1 MDRFHGP
8 IRGLRPTGWDFRQRH
23 VSESCVSGPKK
34 IRLHGK
40 LALSR
45 RPDARFVTL
54 LVEDDGPGL
63 TEEQAESMLLPGQ
76 RLDET
81 VPGFG
86 CGLARA

>member
-1 MDRFHGP
+1 MHFKRMCTQRLSFQVRAPVH
-8 IRGLRPTGWDFRQRH
+8 RPSPGA
-23 VSESCVSGPKK
+23 
-34 IRLHGK
+34 HGK

-86 CGLARA
+86 FGLARA